1 MRSNTLEQPLGEQ
14 KEIFYFQAE
23 GKRNLKRTI
32 ELVKARAVTLN
43 LKKIVVFTG
52 DGDGA
57 FLLNEAVQ
65 DSSITVLAVTF
76 PYKATFRPEKK
87 DEPNREKIIPKTSE
101 ADVRQK
107 FLEKGIPLIQG
118 VMPLWEIV
126 LPGTVESKV
135 KIIQATLSL
144 ISGGLPL
151 CVQAVLMACDA
162 GHVEPGEEV
171 ISMSADTAIV
181 ARAAQTRWLFHP
193 ERGLEIREIICMPR
207 YCNISRPGTSRKE
220 LGKIKEED

>member
-1 MRSNTLEQPLGEQ
+1 MNPNNHNQPLGEQ
-14 KEIFYFQAE
+14 KEIFYFQTE
-23 GKRNLKRTI
+23 GKHNMKQTI
-32 ELVKARAVTLN
+32 DLVKVRAVALN
-43 LKKIVVFTG
+43 LKKIIIFTG
-52 DGDGA
+52 DGEGA

-65 DSSITVLAVTF
+65 ENNIKVLAVTF
-76 PYKATFRPEKK
+76 PYKTTFRIK
-87 DEPNREKIIPKTSE
+87 DKLGQEKIIPKTSE
-101 ADVRQK
+101 ADVRQRL
-107 FLEKGIPLIQG
+107 LEKGIPLIQG

-135 KIIQATLSL
+135 KVIQATLSL

-151 CVQAVLMACDA
+151 CVQAILMACDA
-162 GHVEPGEEV
+162 GYVEPGEEV

-220 LGKIKEED
+220 LGEIKEED

>member
-1 MRSNTLEQPLGEQ
+1 
-14 KEIFYFQAE
+14 
-23 GKRNLKRTI
+23 
-32 ELVKARAVTLN
+32 
-43 LKKIVVFTG
+43 
-52 DGDGA
+52 
-57 FLLNEAVQ
+57 
-65 DSSITVLAVTF
+65 
-76 PYKATFRPEKK
+76 
-87 DEPNREKIIPKTSE
+87 
-101 ADVRQK
+101 
-107 FLEKGIPLIQG
+107 
-118 VMPLWEIV
+118 MPLWEIV

-220 LGKIKEED
+220 LGKIKEEDWCPPPPVPFPIKFLHRILKGPMGPLPPL